1 MMPSPRNIG
10 DVTDKLDTNPI
21 SNGNSEFNLSVYLL
35 FLILLVLLC
44 YCVYVG
50 RNAGC
55 KMICEMRW
63 GGMWVGH
70 GVVGVV

>member
-21 SNGNSEFNLSVYLL
+21 SDGNSEFNLSVYLYDFLSYL
-35 FLILLVLLC
+35 FCFVIV
-44 YCVYVG
+44 YVYVG

-63 GGMWVGH
+63 VECG
-70 GVVGVV
+70 